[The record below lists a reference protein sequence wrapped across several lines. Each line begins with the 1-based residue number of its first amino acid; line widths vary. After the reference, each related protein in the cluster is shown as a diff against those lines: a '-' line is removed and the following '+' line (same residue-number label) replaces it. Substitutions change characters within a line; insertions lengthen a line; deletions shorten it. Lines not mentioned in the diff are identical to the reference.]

1 MADEHTHE
9 HDHEHDH
16 AHDHEHDHDEL
27 DELDPEAQKEFEEAQ
42 ADAIRRR
49 ALAQIR
55 QYPDV
60 ALRMKAHEIS
70 DFDEELVQ
78 LVERMQIL
86 MRDAQGVGL
95 AATQL
100 GMLRRLFIF
109 EPDETGVKAVVNPT
123 LLDFSDEKEID
134 EEGCL
139 SLREVRVPVE
149 RSVRVTLEGKD
160 PSGADLRYELEG
172 LEARV
177 VQHEVDHLDGVLI
190 IDRTDAEHR
199 KQALGELRPQPVLR

>member
-1 MADEHTHE
+1 MADDHTHE

-16 AHDHEHDHDEL
+16 GEHDHEHDDAE
-27 DELDPEAQKEFEEAQ
+27 ELDPEARKEFEDAQ
-42 ADAIRRR
+42 AEALRRR

-60 ALRMKAHEIS
+60 ALRMKAHEVTE
-70 DFDEELVQ
+70 FDDDLIQ
-78 LVERMQIL
+78 LVERMEIL
-86 MRDAQGVGL
+86 MHDAQGVGL

-100 GMLRRLFIF
+100 GMLRRLFVF
-109 EPDETGVKAVVNPT
+109 EPDDTGVKAVVNPT
-123 LLDFSDEKEID
+123 LLDFSDEKVTD

-160 PSGADLRYELEG
+160 PAGEDVRYELEG

-190 IDRTDAEHR
+190 IDRTDAENR
-199 KQALGELRPQPVLR
+199 KQALGTLRPQPV